1 MARGPTKCGA
11 EAFSHALC
19 SLMARGVRGTKGVPW
34 AAAFLAANI
43 ALMAFDYD
51 ALCLKF
57 VESFN
62 EEAKSFDK
70 PTEFGH
76 NEGLHGGYSGKN
88 FVSPLMDKAARDGL
102 YHAACSWGNVR

>member
-1 MARGPTKCGA
+1 
-11 EAFSHALC
+11 
-19 SLMARGVRGTKGVPW
+19 MARGVRGTKGVPW

-43 ALMAFDYD
+43 ALMALDYD

-76 NEGLHGGYSGKN
+76 NEHLHGGYSGKN
-88 FVSPLMDKAARDGL
+88 FVSPLVDKAARDGL
-102 YHAACSWGNVR
+102 YHAACSWGNVF